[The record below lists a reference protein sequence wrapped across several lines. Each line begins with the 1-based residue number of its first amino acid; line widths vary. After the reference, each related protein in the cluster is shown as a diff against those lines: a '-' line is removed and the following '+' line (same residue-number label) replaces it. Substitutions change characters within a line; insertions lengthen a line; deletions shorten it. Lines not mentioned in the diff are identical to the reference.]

1 MNGAF
6 IQVPENSVNE
16 SNVSKLSLLIKPSI
30 ACGTR
35 VPNPILQPNAIFE
48 TQTVKTQNSLKI

>member
-1 MNGAF
+1 MNCAF
-6 IQVPENSVNE
+6 IPENSVNE

-35 VPNPILQPNAIFE
+35 APNPILQLNAIFE
-48 TQTVKTQNSLKI
+48 TQTVETQNA